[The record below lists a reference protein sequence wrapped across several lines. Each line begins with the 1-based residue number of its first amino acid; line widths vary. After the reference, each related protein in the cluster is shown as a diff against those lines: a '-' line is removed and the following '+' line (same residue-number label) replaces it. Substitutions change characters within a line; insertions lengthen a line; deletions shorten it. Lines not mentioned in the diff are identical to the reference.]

1 MLLGGDFRQV
11 LPVVPKKGRED
22 IVGSSII
29 KSSLWD
35 NCTVFDL
42 VENMRIEKNLPP
54 VTIDGIKVPFRDWVL
69 ALGDGTEQTT
79 NFDDDMEPSK
89 IKIL

>member
-1 MLLGGDFRQV
+1 MTHRHIFEAIDRTFRDIRSKVNADASSISFGGMTMLLGGDFRQV

-42 VENMRIEKNLPP
+42 VENMRIEKNVPP
-54 VTIDGIKVPFRDWVL
+54 VTID
-69 ALGDGTEQTT
+69 
-79 NFDDDMEPSK
+79 
-89 IKIL
+89 